1 MPKFDKKPQKDTKTS
16 VETTRQTAA
25 VVDIQPAIADKTFVN
40 LLKPAADTV
49 TVADVNAEMSK
60 EYGWLGND
68 VVGSIKC
75 VLRELVRA
83 RLERAKGGK

>member
-1 MPKFDKKPQKDTKTS
+1 MPKNDKKPQKDTKAS
-16 VETTRQTAA
+16 AETTKQTAA
-25 VVDIQPAIADKTFVN
+25 VVDIQPVIADKTFVN

-83 RLERAKGGK
+83 RLEREKGGK

>member
-1 MPKFDKKPQKDTKTS
+1 MPKNDKKPQKDTKAS
-16 VETTRQTAA
+16 VEATRHTAE
-25 VVDIQPAIADKTFVN
+25 VVDIQPVIADKTFVN
-40 LLKPAADTV
+40 LLKPSDKV

-83 RLERAKGGK
+83 RLEREKGGK

>member
-1 MPKFDKKPQKDTKTS
+1 MPKNDKKPQKDTKAS
-16 VETTRQTAA
+16 VETTRQTAE
-25 VVDIQPAIADKTFVN
+25 VVDIQPVIADKTFVN
-40 LLKPAADTV
+40 LLKPSDKV

-83 RLERAKGGK
+83 RLEREKGGK

>member
-1 MPKFDKKPQKDTKTS
+1 MPKFDKKPQKDTKVS
-16 VETTRQTAA
+16 VETTRQTAD
-25 VVDIQPAIADKTFVN
+25 VVDTQPVIADKTFVN
-40 LLKPAADTV
+40 LLKPADTV

-68 VVGSIKC
+68 VVGSIRC

>member
-1 MPKFDKKPQKDTKTS
+1 MPKFDKKPQKDTKAS
-16 VETTRQTAA
+16 AETTRQTAA
-25 VVDIQPAIADKTFVN
+25 VVDIQPVIADKTFVN
-40 LLKPAADTV
+40 LSKPADTV

-83 RLERAKGGK
+83 RLEREKGGK

>member
-1 MPKFDKKPQKDTKTS
+1 MPKNDKKPQKDTKAS
-16 VETTRQTAA
+16 VETTRQTAE
-25 VVDIQPAIADKTFVN
+25 VVDIQPVIADKTFVN
-40 LLKPAADTV
+40 LLKPADKV

-83 RLERAKGGK
+83 RLEREKGGK

>member
-1 MPKFDKKPQKDTKTS
+1 MPKFDKKPQKDTKAS
-16 VETTRQTAA
+16 VEITRQTAA
-25 VVDIQPAIADKTFVN
+25 VADIQPVIADKKFVN
-40 LLKPAADTV
+40 LLKPADKV

-83 RLERAKGGK
+83 RLEREKGGK

>member
-1 MPKFDKKPQKDTKTS
+1 MPKFDKKPQKDTKAS
-16 VETTRQTAA
+16 VETTRQTAE
-25 VVDIQPAIADKTFVN
+25 VVDIQPVIADKTFVN
-40 LLKPAADTV
+40 LLKPADTV
-49 TVADVNAEMSK
+49 TVADINAEMSK

-83 RLERAKGGK
+83 RLEREKGGK

>member
-1 MPKFDKKPQKDTKTS
+1 MPKFDKKPQKDTKAS

-25 VVDIQPAIADKTFVN
+25 VADIQPVIADKTFVN
-40 LLKPAADTV
+40 LLKPADKV

-83 RLERAKGGK
+83 RLEREKGGK

>member
-1 MPKFDKKPQKDTKTS
+1 MPKFDKKPQKDTKAS
-16 VETTRQTAA
+16 VETTRQNAE
-25 VVDIQPAIADKTFVN
+25 VVDIQPVISDKTFVN
-40 LLKPAADTV
+40 LLKPADTV

>member
-16 VETTRQTAA
+16 AETTRQTAA
-25 VVDIQPAIADKTFVN
+25 VVDIQPVIADKTFVN
-40 LLKPAADTV
+40 LLKPADTV

-83 RLERAKGGK
+83 RLEREKGGK